1 MRHCNSQCQIQFSF
15 IILCEIHKL
24 EEHPYLISAEL
35 SNCTKSGM
43 IERSACPMPGKGS
56 TLNKVHKACAHITF
70 TLLTFASCDIWTVFL
85 TTCFF
90 LDFQILFQEGN
101 IAQDQPRNIC
111 SLSNLILG
119 ISTFFLLNFS
129 VTWLPAIGFYCP
141 FHHGAL
147 QICIFFWAIACCIPA
162 TCGRVIA
169 AKDSHAF

>member
-119 ISTFFLLNFS
+119 ISTFFLLNFFS
-129 VTWLPAIGFYCP
+129 HMATSHWILLPISPWCSPNLHLLLGDSLL
-141 FHHGAL
+141 H
-147 QICIFFWAIACCIPA
+147 
-162 TCGRVIA
+162 TCHMWQGHRR
-169 AKDSHAF
+169 